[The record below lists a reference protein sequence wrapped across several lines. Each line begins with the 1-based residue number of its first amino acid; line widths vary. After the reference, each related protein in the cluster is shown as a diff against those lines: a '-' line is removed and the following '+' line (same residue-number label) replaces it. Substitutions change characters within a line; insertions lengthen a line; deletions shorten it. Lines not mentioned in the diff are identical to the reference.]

1 MVNNLVGCKQ
11 PLSAMVVV
19 VIMDTCPHLDFAT
32 DHDDPAE
39 ALRLLASCKND
50 NDHSV
55 LPYDVGIAK
64 AQKDT
69 VKKYFDG

>member
-19 VIMDTCPHLDFAT
+19 VVMDTCPHLDFAT

-39 ALRLLASCKND
+39 ALRLQASCKND
-50 NDHSV
+50 NDHSL
-55 LPYDVGIAK
+55 LP
-64 AQKDT
+64 
-69 VKKYFDG
+69 